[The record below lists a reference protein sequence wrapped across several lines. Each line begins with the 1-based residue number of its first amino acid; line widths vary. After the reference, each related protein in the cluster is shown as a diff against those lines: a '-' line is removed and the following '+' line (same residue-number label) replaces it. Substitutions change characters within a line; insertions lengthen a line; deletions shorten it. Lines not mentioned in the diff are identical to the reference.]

1 MKVKKYMVND
11 IKEALEQIKRDLGED
26 AVILSTRSIKK
37 GGFLG
42 IGAKRYLEVTAVCEE
57 KSYQGRTETNEVYRF
72 QELLVKNKEKR
83 QEEEIRELKQMIQE
97 MRSMLSINKQ
107 NDLPQNIQKLF
118 KAFQI
123 HDVDPIVTNRI
134 IEYIRIAYGDI
145 AIDESFRQKLAE
157 YIIPFMKTEVPQ
169 LEKVILLVG
178 PTGVGKTTT
187 LAKLAARLRLVE
199 KKQIAI
205 LTLDTYRIAATEQL
219 KTYATIMDIPMRVAY
234 TPREAR
240 MELDAMRD
248 FDSIL
253 IDTAGR
259 SQNNDIQM
267 SELKALAETIT
278 PNICFLVASM
288 NCKYSDFKDIMN
300 RFAVAKY
307 THVILTKMD
316 ETKSYGHIIN
326 IPQSSNAPI
335 AFITNGQR
343 VPEDIIEANAR
354 ELAYIFSKEVLK
366 IAQSG

>member
-26 AVILSTRSIKK
+26 AVILSTRSVRK

-42 IGAKRYLEVTAVCEE
+42 IGAKRYLEVTAVCEDKPYRAE
-57 KSYQGRTETNEVYRF
+57 SNDVYKF

-83 QEEEIRELKQMIQE
+83 QDEEIRELKQMIQE
-97 MRSMLSINKQ
+97 MKSILSLNRQ
-107 NDLPQNIQKLF
+107 SDLPQNIQKLF
-118 KAFQI
+118 RALQSQ
-123 HDVDPIVTNRI
+123 DVDPAVINRI
-134 IEYIRIAYGDI
+134 IEYIRIAYGDVE
-145 AIDESFRQKLAE
+145 IDETFRQKLAE

-169 LEKVILLVG
+169 LQKVVLLVG

-187 LAKLAARLRLVE
+187 LAKLAAKLKLVE

-234 TPREAR
+234 TPKEAR
-240 MELDAMRD
+240 LELDAMQD
-248 FDSIL
+248 FDTIL
-253 IDTAGR
+253 VDTAGR

-267 SELKALAETIT
+267 SELKALVETIS
-278 PNICFLVASM
+278 PHICFLVASM

-326 IPQSSNAPI
+326 VPQTSNAPI

-343 VPEDIIEANAR
+343 VPEDIMEANAR

-366 IAQSG
+366 VAQSS

>member
-1 MKVKKYMVND
+1 MKVKKYTVSD
-11 IKEALEQIKRDLGED
+11 IREALEQIKRDLGED
-26 AVILSTRSIKK
+26 AVILSTRSIRK

-42 IGAKRYLEVTAVCEE
+42 IGAKRYLEVTAVCED
-57 KSYQGRTETNEVYRF
+57 KSNQSRIENNEVYKF

-97 MRSMLSINKQ
+97 MKSMLSFGRQ
-107 NDLPQNIQKLF
+107 SDLPQNIQKLL
-118 KAFQI
+118 KALQA
-123 HDVDPIVTNRI
+123 HDVDPIVTSRI
-134 IEYIRIAYGDI
+134 IEYIRISYGDI
-145 AIDESFRQKLAE
+145 VIDDAFRQKLAE
-157 YIIPFMKTEVPQ
+157 YVMPFMRTEVPT
-169 LEKVILLVG
+169 LDKVVLLVG

-187 LAKLAARLRLVE
+187 LAKLAARLKLAE

-219 KTYATIMDIPMRVAY
+219 KTYATIMDIPLRVAY

-240 MELDAMRD
+240 LELDAMHD
-248 FDSIL
+248 FDTIL

-267 SELKALAETIT
+267 SELKALAETIS
-278 PNICFLVASM
+278 PQICFLVASM

-316 ETKSYGHIIN
+316 ETKSYGHIVN
-326 IPQSSNAPI
+326 VPQISNAPI

-343 VPEDIIEANAR
+343 VPEDIMEANVR
-354 ELAYIFSKEVLK
+354 ELAYLFSKEVLS
-366 IAQSG
+366 IAQSS